1 MKITG
6 INITGTTQVKVQVG
20 TDNNS
25 RPVYGMENGNEYTLT
40 IEEETPLK
48 YTTKNKIEVP
58 VNLVDELETFIEEFT
73 AKCKKEYVAMQGLL
87 Y

>member
-6 INITGTTQVKVQVG
+6 INITGTKKDMLYIGDDAKSRKVYEAD
-20 TDNNS
+20 TRD
-25 RPVYGMENGNEYTLT
+25 EYTLT

-48 YTTKNKIEVP
+48 YTTRNKIEVP
-58 VNLVDELETFIEEFT
+58 SNLVEELEVFMEEF
-73 AKCKKEYVAMQGLL
+73 AVKCKKEYVAMQGLL

>member
-6 INITGTTQVKVQVG
+6 INITGTTKEIIYIG
-20 TDNNS
+20 SDPDS
-25 RPVYGMENGNEYTLT
+25 RKIHDTVVRNEYTLS

-48 YTTKNKIEVP
+48 YTTRNKIEVP
-58 VNLVDELETFIEEFT
+58 SNLVEELEIFMEEFT
-73 AKCKKEYVAMQGLL
+73 IKCKREYLAMQGLL

>member
-6 INITGTTQVKVQVG
+6 INITGTTKETIYIGNDHNLREIYDTTV
-20 TDNNS
+20 
-25 RPVYGMENGNEYTLT
+25 RNEYTLS

-48 YTTKNKIEVP
+48 YTVTNKIEVP
-58 VNLVDELETFIEEFT
+58 SNLVEELETFMEEFT
-73 AKCKKEYVAMQGLL
+73 VKCKKEYIAMQGLL